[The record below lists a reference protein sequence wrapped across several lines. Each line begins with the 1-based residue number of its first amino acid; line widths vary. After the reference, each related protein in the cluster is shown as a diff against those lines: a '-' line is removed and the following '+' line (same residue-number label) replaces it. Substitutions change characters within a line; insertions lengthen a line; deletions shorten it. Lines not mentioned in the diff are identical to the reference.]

1 MPCEQASDLHSS
13 RRPDRAHPLW
23 GWFCIS
29 LGLYAVALA
38 TELLPADAAMLSAP
52 MWVIFLCGVVFVLGG
67 AMLLVDRNSKLNAL
81 CASLL
86 LLVMG
91 VIGAWIA
98 LLGPAAGFSGGIPFL
113 PDAYNVTV
121 ARWVFGLGALVSFMI
136 LVHAPRTLLKP
147 RA

>member
-1 MPCEQASDLHSS
+1 MRSS
-13 RRPDRAHPLW
+13 RPSDRAHPVW
-23 GWFCIS
+23 GWFCIV
-29 LGLYAVALA
+29 LGLYAVAIA
-38 TELLPADAAMLSAP
+38 AELLPADAAALQAP
-52 MWVIFLCGVVFVLGG
+52 MWVIFLCGLVFLLGG
-67 AMLLVDRNSKLNAL
+67 AMMLIDRNSKLNAL

-91 VIGAWIA
+91 VIGAWVA

-113 PDAYNVTV
+113 PHAYNVTL

-136 LVHAPRTLLKP
+136 SIYAIRTLLTP

>member
-1 MPCEQASDLHSS
+1 MHSS

-23 GWFCIS
+23 GWFCIG

-38 TELLPADAAMLSAP
+38 TELLPADAAMLHAP
-52 MWVIFLCGVVFVLGG
+52 LWVIFLCGVVFLLGG
-67 AMLLVDRNSKLNAL
+67 AMLLVDRNSKFNAL

-91 VIGAWIA
+91 VIGAWVA

-113 PDAYNVTV
+113 PQAYNVTL
-121 ARWVFGLGALVSFMI
+121 ARWVFGLGALVSFMM
-136 LVHAPRTLLKP
+136 LVYAIRTLLKP